1 MTLEQLTDLDMY
13 EMVERGL
20 RGGMCQ
26 VSHKHVK
33 ANNKYMDNYVEDI
46 ISSYIAYLDANNL
59 YGDAMSQPLPFSNF
73 EWSDEIQTAEDVL
86 DYNENDIIDEFEGL
100 PVTHGFILE
109 VDLEYPKELH
119 DLHSDY
125 PLAPE
130 NRCVSAD
137 MVSDFSK
144 GIYKLYHSGKDVKD
158 EKTKKL
164 VLSVNDKKNT

>member
-1 MTLEQLTDLDMY
+1 MY

-73 EWSDEIQTAEDVL
+73 EWSDEIQTAEYVL

-130 NRCVSAD
+130 NRCVSED

-144 GIYKLYHSGKDVKD
+144 DIYKLYHSGKDVKD
-158 EKTKKL
+158 EKTK
-164 VLSVNDKKNT
+164 SNHRQEG